1 MLTNKISL
9 EALKLAGFKNPTA
22 IAEII
27 SYVPNPNVALEML
40 LGIHEPL
47 SVDYA
52 NRFRS
57 YRNSNYND
65 LVEIISYDELANK
78 IMYKKYTQKTQQL
91 WFVTA
96 EDYKNQVN
104 GLAVRPVTYHDYR
117 NVPTTGFTETEQS
130 DNIDSFGWTT
140 LISNQDAFD
149 MLTRWENWEV
159 FRIKEEEVPDNFE
172 MMA

>member
-1 MLTNKISL
+1 MTNKIAL
-9 EALKLAGFKNPTA
+9 EALKLAGFKNPNA
-22 IAEII
+22 IAKIL
-27 SYVPNPNVALEML
+27 SYVPNPDVALEMVL
-40 LGIHEPL
+40 DIHEPL

-65 LVEIISYDELANK
+65 LVEIIGYDELANK

-91 WFVTA
+91 WYAT
-96 EDYKNQVN
+96 EEEYRNQIN
-104 GLAVRPVTYHDYR
+104 GQAVRPNKYHDYR
-117 NVPTTGFTETEQS
+117 YVPTTGFTEAEQS

-149 MLTRWENWEV
+149 MLTRWENWGV
-159 FRIKEEEVPDNFE
+159 FKIEEEEVPDNFE
-172 MMA
+172 IV